1 MLWGIDPL
9 LDADLLYALR
19 RMGHGDEIAVVDANF
34 PAASVAMSTVIGEP
48 ILMAGAPA
56 ARAVEAI
63 LSVMPLDTFV
73 PDPAGRMEVV
83 GDPQAIPPV
92 QREVQQAVD
101 RAAGK
106 HVPLQGIER
115 FDFYERAKNAFV
127 ILVTGERRFYGDF
140 IFKKGVVPPE

>member
-19 RMGHGDEIAVVDANF
+19 RMGHGDEIAVVDTNF
-34 PAASVAMSTVIGEP
+34 PSHSVAMATATGAPLV
-48 ILMAGAPA
+48 MAGVNA

-83 GDPQAIPPV
+83 GDPDAMPPV
-92 QREVQQAVD
+92 QREVQAVVD

-106 HVPLQGIER
+106 HVPLAGVER
-115 FDFYERAKNAFV
+115 FDFYERSRNAFV
-127 ILVTGERRFYGDF
+127 ILITGERRFYGDF

>member
-9 LDADLLYALR
+9 LDADLLCALR
-19 RMGHGDEIAVVDANF
+19 RMGHGDEIAVVDTNF
-34 PAASVAMSTVIGEP
+34 PAVSTARSTVTGKPVAM
-48 ILMAGAPA
+48 AGVSS
-56 ARAVEAI
+56 ARAIEAV

-83 GDPQAIPPV
+83 GDPNAVPPV
-92 QREVQQAVD
+92 QREVQQVLD

-115 FDFYERAKNAFV
+115 FAFYERAKSAFV
-127 ILVTGERRFYGDF
+127 ILVAGERRHYGCF
-140 IFKKGVVPPE
+140 IFKKGVLPPE